1 MTPISP
7 FKSIENK
14 HDLYIDGDCIIKL
27 SKSSRK
33 LAMEIINFKKKKRKT
48 RTNNRNEM
56 KMQKFVIFVKK
67 NLKMNILK
75 LKNCKDRDHFH
86 YPGKYGIAAHSICN
100 LKYIAPKE
108 IPIVFYNGSNYDII
122 LS

>member
-14 HDLYIDGDCIIKL
+14 HDLYIDEHCMIKL

-75 LKNCKDRDHFH
+75 LKNFKDRDHFH
-86 YPGKYGIAAHSICN
+86 YPGKYGIAAHGICN
-100 LKYIAPKE
+100 LKYIAPK
-108 IPIVFYNGSNYDII
+108 
-122 LS
+122 